1 MKKYVFSVDFTVV
14 FTVLL
19 LMIIGFISLTSATD
33 DTRKLTVQLFCYTIG
48 FVSMIALAF
57 WDYRSIIGQKLHIYL
72 FCIFLLVIVFPFGI
86 GKEETGALSWIR
98 FGSIGIQPSEFAKLL
113 FCLYLSCELAE
124 KIENRTLNNK
134 KSLLIFLLKCV
145 PVIALV
151 IAQNDTGSALVF
163 LFLMCSVLFVGGISF
178 KYIFISIG
186 ITLILLPVI
195 WLCLADYQ
203 KDRIIVFFNP
213 TKDLTDAGYQV
224 NLSKLALSSGGI
236 FGKGY
241 KSGAVNA
248 LSYLPEKETDF
259 IFSVIGEEFGLLGT
273 LIVLILYLILILKY
287 FSISIHSPDIHG
299 KIITLGVLAIYVFHI
314 AENIGMTLGLFP
326 VTGIPLPFLSY
337 GGSSV
342 VSMSLG
348 AGLVLSV
355 RRKIYNLYYS

>member
-19 LMIIGFISLTSATD
+19 LMVTGFISLTSATD
-33 DTRKLTVQLFCYTIG
+33 DLRKLTVQFFCYTVGFIG
-48 FVSMIALAF
+48 MIAFAF
-57 WDYRSIIGQKLHIYL
+57 WDYRSITGQKNTIYL
-72 FCIFLLVIVFPFGI
+72 LCIFLLVIVFPFGI

-113 FCLYLSCELAE
+113 FCLYLSCELSE
-124 KIENRTLNNK
+124 QVENHTLNNK
-134 KSLLIFLLKCV
+134 KSLLLFLLKCA

-151 IAQNDTGSALVF
+151 IAQNDTGSAVVF
-163 LFLMCSVLFVGGISF
+163 LFLLCVTLFVAGISF
-178 KYIFISIG
+178 KYILISIG
-186 ITLILLPVI
+186 FVIISLPII
-195 WLCLADYQ
+195 WMCLADYQ

-213 TKDLTDAGYQV
+213 SKDLSGAGYQV
-224 NLSKLALSSGGI
+224 NLSKLAISSGGF

-241 KSGAVNA
+241 GRGAVNA
-248 LSYLPEKETDF
+248 LSFLPEKETDF

-273 LIVLILYLILILKY
+273 LIVLILFLILVLKC
-287 FSISIHSPDIHG
+287 FSISRHATDTHG
-299 KIITLGVLAIYVFHI
+299 KLTAIGVSAIYLFHI

-355 RRKIYNLYYS
+355 RRKTYNLYYS